1 MEEFTREET
10 MEGGCPQISAQALSE
25 HLSRDALDAQREDE
39 LARQEEQEEMQEAL
53 REGIGE
59 LFEDGWTAQELAAF
73 ASDPHVREAI
83 AKGHGVARAACAYLK
98 EKLASRRHGVPTARM
113 SAAGAYMQDNPIEG
127 MTDEQFDAF
136 SKKAQAAMMAG
147 QKIRL

>member
-1 MEEFTREET
+1 MEELARQDM
-10 MEGGCPQISAQALSE
+10 MEGVGEISAQALSE
-25 HLSRDALDAQREDE
+25 DLSSRALDAQREDE
-39 LARQEEQEEMQEAL
+39 LERREEQEELMLSL

-73 ASDPHVREAI
+73 AGDPHVREAI

-98 EKLASRRHGVPTARM
+98 EKLKSRRHGVPTARV
-113 SAAGAYMQDNPIEG
+113 SAAGAYMQENPIDG

-147 QKIRL
+147 QKVRL